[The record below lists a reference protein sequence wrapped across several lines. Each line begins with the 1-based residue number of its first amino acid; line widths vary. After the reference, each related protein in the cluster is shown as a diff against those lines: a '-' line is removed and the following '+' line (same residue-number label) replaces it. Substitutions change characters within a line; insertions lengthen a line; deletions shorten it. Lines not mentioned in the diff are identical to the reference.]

1 MLPIITNFFKT
12 YNSYFQPIY
21 FLITWGFLGLLLW
34 TFIIGLRDIKKR
46 GEIMHK
52 IPCSQCQYFTN
63 DHRLKCTLQ
72 PLIANT
78 ELAIDCPDF
87 RIKQYW

>member
-1 MLPIITNFFKT
+1 MLPVITNFFET
-12 YNSYFQPIY
+12 YNTYFQPIF
-21 FLITWGFLGLLLW
+21 FLIAWVFLGLLLS
-34 TFIIGLRDIKKR
+34 TLITSLKDIKKR

-63 DHRLKCTLQ
+63 NYRLKCTLQ

-78 ELAIDCPDF
+78 ELAIDCSDF
-87 RIKQYW
+87 RSKESL